1 MSTLI
6 GETNKLLSASGALRE
21 VTSAISVGKA
31 ATSADFVL
39 NASARGATAA
49 LRIAHSAATIQA
61 IATVGAGGLLLFAA
75 TAIGA
80 LWKLHPGF
88 SALQRGRK
96 RILGFL
102 MLRGSRRLPLPS
114 SAP

>member
-6 GETNKLLSASGALRE
+6 GETNKLLSASVALRE
-21 VTSAISVGKA
+21 ITSAISVGKA
-31 ATSADFVL
+31 ATSGDFVL
-39 NASARGATAA
+39 NASAPGATTA

-61 IATVGAGGLLLFAA
+61 IATVGAGGVLPFSA

-80 LWKLHPGF
+80 RWKRQPGF
-88 SALQRGRK
+88 FAFKRGRK